1 MYMSC
6 VEMDWVLGGLI
17 IQEALSLLGFASSI
31 RMDRGEGVGKEKKKA
46 LTSCRTACNESSI
59 KHFHNVRETQV
70 WMLDL
75 ILH

>member
-1 MYMSC
+1 MYMSH

-31 RMDRGEGVGKEKKKA
+31 RMDRGEREREKKA

>member
-1 MYMSC
+1 MYTSR

-31 RMDRGEGVGKEKKKA
+31 RMDRGGREKKA

>member
-1 MYMSC
+1 MYMSR

-31 RMDRGEGVGKEKKKA
+31 RMDRVEGKKA